1 MSAQKANLEILPL
14 GVQVALGLG
23 LIALAAFPFVGTDF
37 YTQMVTRMMI
47 MAIFAMSLDL
57 LQGVTG
63 LVSLGHA
70 AYFGLAGY
78 ALAFLTPQGEAV
90 SLWWTLPVAVLAS
103 GLAALIIGFFV
114 VRTHGIYFIMVTMA
128 FAQMVFYLFFDN
140 KVLGGSDGLYINFKP
155 AADIFGW
162 VPFDL
167 ENKRTL
173 YYFTLAAVL
182 GVYAFL
188 RRLLWSPFGRA
199 LAGIRVNEHRMR
211 AMGFGTFGYKLAA
224 FTLAGA
230 LAGLAGYLWGA
241 QTGYINPELMG
252 FHMSAHAIMMVILGG
267 MGNFAGAIVGAF
279 AFEYLLHV
287 FKDLP
292 QVGSVNLGKH
302 WQLWMGLFIVLL
314 VTAFWVWSSVSVN
327 VRSRPMSEVLLS
339 AKNLT
344 KRFGGLAA
352 VNDVSLELVRNH
364 IHAVIGPNGAGK
376 STLTNLLSGDLPP
389 TTGSVTLGGHDVT
402 GWSPEKISAR
412 GLGRSYQKTNIFL
425 PFSVWENVRLAAQS
439 REPHTFRL
447 ISRATDFVAVN
458 ARTERAIELS
468 GLKDRRSSI
477 AGTISHGEQRQLE
490 IAMTLATEPQVV
502 LLDEPLAGM
511 GTVEAERMVALLL
524 AIKKDHGILLVEHDM
539 DAVFA
544 LADRLTVM
552 VNGQVIASG
561 TPAEIRADAGVQAAY
576 LGEEH

>member
-1 MSAQKANLEILPL
+1 MSAQQANLEVLPVSIKLVL
-14 GVQVALGLG
+14 GMGLVALL
-23 LIALAAFPFVGTDF
+23 AFPFVGTPF
-37 YTQMVTRMMI
+37 YTEMVTRMMI

-155 AADIFGW
+155 STSIFGW

-167 ENKRTL
+167 DNKRAL
-173 YYFTLAAVL
+173 YYFTLAALLVTY
-182 GVYAFL
+182 VFL
-188 RRLLWSPFGRA
+188 RRLLFSPFGRT
-199 LAGIRVNEHRMR
+199 LSGIRVNEHRMR
-211 AMGFGTFGYKLAA
+211 AMGYGVFGYKLAA
-224 FTLAGA
+224 FTVAGA

-292 QVGSVNLGKH
+292 TIGKVNLGKH

-314 VTAFWVWSSVSVN
+314 VTFAP
-327 VRSRPMSEVLLS
+327 R
-339 AKNLT
+339 
-344 KRFGGLAA
+344 
-352 VNDVSLELVRNH
+352 
-364 IHAVIGPNGAGK
+364 
-376 STLTNLLSGDLPP
+376 
-389 TTGSVTLGGHDVT
+389 
-402 GWSPEKISAR
+402 
-412 GLGRSYQKTNIFL
+412 
-425 PFSVWENVRLAAQS
+425 
-439 REPHTFRL
+439 
-447 ISRATDFVAVN
+447 
-458 ARTERAIELS
+458 
-468 GLKDRRSSI
+468 
-477 AGTISHGEQRQLE
+477 
-490 IAMTLATEPQVV
+490 
-502 LLDEPLAGM
+502 
-511 GTVEAERMVALLL
+511 
-524 AIKKDHGILLVEHDM
+524 GILGLVEKFM
-539 DAVFA
+539 KRQRV
-544 LADRLTVM
+544 
-552 VNGQVIASG
+552 
-561 TPAEIRADAGVQAAY
+561 
-576 LGEEH
+576 EETSHE